1 MQSII
6 HANHAHK
13 DTSIIQSPQD
23 VNAPSLVQHQDQSTQ
38 SITNANAQP
47 MKKEIKEFGTKEL
60 KGAIAHQTF
69 HYGTVDIASYVQLE
83 LNMILKKDNA
93 ITAHKDS

>member
-1 MQSII
+1 
-6 HANHAHK
+6 
-13 DTSIIQSPQD
+13 
-23 VNAPSLVQHQDQSTQ
+23 
-38 SITNANAQP
+38 

-60 KGAIAHQTF
+60 KGAIVHQTF